1 MPNQSARTP
10 LSVLIV
16 SWNTRE
22 LTLAALRSFL
32 PAAGLELEVIVVDN
46 ASADGSADAI
56 AAAFPTVRLI
66 RNDRNAGFAGGVN
79 LGLQAARH
87 PLILL
92 LNPDTRVLGDALAR
106 LVDYADAHPRAG
118 ILGPR
123 VLNEDGSLQASR
135 FRFPSLLNQLLSATY
150 LYQLF
155 PRSGFFNRERMG
167 GRESDAPEAVEAVS
181 GCCFLMRRALL
192 DAVGVLD
199 ETFFMYAEEVDLC
212 YRAWQA
218 GFEVHYA
225 PVGEIVHLGGGA
237 SRLASQ
243 RNFLE
248 YRRSMLRFFR
258 KHHGA
263 AATQAARVLLL
274 VFLLVRWPW
283 WALRSRVG
291 ADRATAV
298 AQAGLYREGV
308 RFLLQPLTRI
318 LGGGP
323 TWPVAAPI
331 DHGRH

>member
-32 PAAGLELEVIVVDN
+32 PASGVELEVIVVDN

-56 AAAFPTVRLI
+56 AAELPAVRLI
-66 RNDRNAGFAGGVN
+66 RNDRNVGFAGGVN
-79 LGLQAARH
+79 IGLKAARH
-87 PLILL
+87 PLVLL

-106 LVDYADAHPRAG
+106 LVDYADAHPEAG

-135 FRFPSLLNQLLSATY
+135 FRFPSLLNQVLSATY

-155 PRSGFFNRERMG
+155 PRSAFFNRERLG
-167 GRESDAPEAVEAVS
+167 GRETDAAEPVEAVS
-181 GCCFLMRRALL
+181 GCCFLIRRALL
-192 DAVGVLD
+192 DEVGVLD
-199 ETFFMYAEEVDLC
+199 ENFFMYAEEVDLC

-218 GFEVHYA
+218 GYEVHYA

-258 KHHGA
+258 KHRGA
-263 AATQAARVLLL
+263 AATQAARALLL
-274 VFLLVRWPW
+274 VFLLVRWPYW
-283 WALRSRVG
+283 SLRARTG
-291 ADRATAV
+291 PGRATAA
-298 AQAGLYREGV
+298 AQATLYREGV
-308 RFLLQPLTRI
+308 RFLLQPLARI

-323 TWPVAAPI
+323 VWPAATPI